1 MHHEVFHM
9 KTLARQKSRGFIL
22 ITVLFLITVLA
33 SMAVVLS
40 STTSV
45 QSLTTMYA
53 LQQARGFA
61 AAKSGLE
68 YGIQRAAVPAGA
80 GTCTNGG
87 ITLPG
92 IDFNV
97 TLSCTVINETE
108 AGAPVNVY
116 TISATAT
123 TGTFGNVGYVTRTI
137 RAQVNN

>member
-1 MHHEVFHM
+1 MR
-9 KTLARQKSRGFIL
+9 TLARQKSRGFIL
-22 ITVLFLITVLA
+22 ITVLFLIPVLA

-68 YGIQRAAVPAGA
+68 YGIQRATVPPGA
-80 GTCTNGG
+80 GVCTNGG

-97 TLSCTVINETE
+97 TISCSLTSEME
-108 AGAPVNVY
+108 AGATVNVY
-116 TISATAT
+116 AISATAT
-123 TGTFGNVGYVTRTI
+123 TGTFGNVGYVRRTL
-137 RAQVNN
+137 RAMVNN